1 MRILAFIIGI
11 IFIILALGQQNEE
24 RRSKGKGRLNDILTD
39 FGGGSFEEGVRS
51 SAGAIAHGC
60 LTKIFGSLGM
70 IAILYALFSG
80 E

>member
-11 IFIILALGQQNEE
+11 VFIVLALWQQNEQ
-24 RRSKGKGRLNDILTD
+24 RRSRGRGRLNDILTD

-51 SAGAIAHGC
+51 SAGATAHGC
-60 LTKIFGSLGM
+60 ITKIFGWKGLIS
-70 IAILYALFSG
+70 IHFALVSG